1 MNIDV
6 KELEVMEDIASL
18 AVVTG
23 EKKEKYLFWQLEI
36 SMAHAKRIDLIVSFL
51 MESGV
56 KMLLPQLKQAQKRGV
71 PIRILTGNYLGI
83 TQPSALYLLRS
94 ELGDQIDLRF
104 YADSHRSFHPKAYF
118 FYADKESRVFIGSS
132 NISRSAL
139 TSGIEWNYCLSSVV
153 DKQAFDQFYASF
165 EDLFYNKSVEI
176 TDTVL
181 KKYAKSWVRP
191 AVAKDLA
198 RYEKQSEEEKQ
209 SGLKQEYQPRGVQIE
224 ALYELEKSRKEGAE
238 KGIVHAATGIGK
250 TYLAAFD
257 SLPYKRILF
266 VAHREEI
273 LRQAA
278 EAFHNVRPDDSY
290 GFFTGDKKDADADLL
305 FASVASLGK
314 EEVLKGKFS
323 PDSFEYI
330 VMDECHHSTADQYQ
344 KILDFFHPAYLLG
357 LTATPERMDG
367 RSVYELYDFEVP
379 YEITLKEAVNRGVL
393 VPFHYYGIMDD
404 TVDYS
409 ALHFVRGHYEESE
422 LTAAYLENTKRDQL
436 ILGYFRKYHPKHA
449 LGFCCS
455 RQHASHMAKFFSE
468 SGVAA
473 GAVYSRE
480 DNTENEGDEKAYW
493 FDRIEAVKKLEVER
507 LSVRITSRNQNNTAK
522 EYYLSDGTP
531 VIRAQLS
538 VKELQEI
545 EKDSALYRIEQTGF
559 FRIEQ
564 SGLVNLD
571 STDLELDPDIDT
583 DSLPVVVVLDSGV
596 NFPDDFANLVP
607 IHWKASDVS
616 GQGTPHGTLVASK
629 VVFSHIGLQ
638 LGNAYL
644 RARAKVIDCDIYGE
658 QKSVSQDDMS
668 RRIEEAVVAFHD
680 VARIFNLSS
689 NVDKAIE
696 GDELSI
702 LGYQLD
708 CLMRN
713 YGVKF
718 VISAGNHHLAQSCS
732 TLEEIL
738 DDTDARIAEPAD
750 SMLGITVGAI
760 AGAELGDVFS
770 KRGEPTAYTRIG
782 PGFSGFYKPDLVA
795 YAGNLT
801 RSLKVANDPFSYM
814 IMPGGK
820 LGLDIGTSFS
830 APVVAGDLAE
840 VAASIPKCDILLA
853 QALLYNG
860 AEKTWDTSKMDKKE
874 AIYMGNQFGRGL
886 SVPEN
891 CKFSSPHRV
900 TFLRT
905 GSLRKAHKEH
915 VKFLMPEIQA
925 KTKGTNTTKVIVTCI
940 TDSPF
945 DRTKG
950 EQYFGASITASLHKI
965 TQKGTLG
972 NGNPNNSD
980 NKEKWDMCN
989 HFENTFSGFGAG
1001 MWEIWLDLFTKWD
1014 IDESIEIPY
1023 HLAVTIE
1030 DLTRTNDI
1038 YEAIIKESAGR
1049 YKPIETVR
1057 ISVR

>member
-118 FYADKESRVFIGSS
+118 FHADKESRVFIGSS

-198 RYEKQSEEEKQ
+198 RYEKQGEEEKQ
-209 SGLKQEYQPRGVQIE
+209 SELKQDYEPRGVQIE

-257 SLPYKRILF
+257 SLPYKHVLF

-290 GFFTGDKKDADADLL
+290 GFFTGDKKDADVDLL

-409 ALHFVRGHYEESE
+409 TLHFVRGHYEESE

-455 RQHASHMAKFFSE
+455 RQHASHMARFFSE

-480 DNTENEGDEKAYW
+480 DNTENEGDEKTYW
-493 FDRIEAVKKLEVER
+493 LDRREAVKKLESGEIKALFCVDMFNEGVDIPVVDLVMFLR
-507 LSVRITSRNQNNTAK
+507 PTESPIIFLQQLGRGLRKAPGK
-522 EYYLSDGTP
+522 EYLTVLDFAGNYRQANLAPYL
-531 VIRAQLS
+531 LS
-538 VKELQEI
+538 GETANFHASTADVALTLPYPQDCIVDFDLKLIDLFRKMEEGKRKGHDAVVHEYYRVKELLQHVPTRVELFTHMDEAI
-545 EKDSALYRIEQTGF
+545 YQYCLKEAKENPFRHYVMFRSALGDLEKEKCAWIGTDAEDFLELIEQTSMQKSYKMPVLSAFCEADGSSVNGLKMAVTESDVLRSWKKFYQTGTNWKDVNKCKTKADFENMTDKDHLQNITKNPVNFLIASGKGF
-559 FRIEQ
+559 F
-564 SGLVNLD
+564 
-571 STDLELDPDIDT
+571 
-583 DSLPVVVVLDSGV
+583 
-596 NFPDDFANLVP
+596 
-607 IHWKASDVS
+607 
-616 GQGTPHGTLVASK
+616 
-629 VVFSHIGLQ
+629 
-638 LGNAYL
+638 
-644 RARAKVIDCDIYGE
+644 
-658 QKSVSQDDMS
+658 
-668 RRIEEAVVAFHD
+668 
-680 VARIFNLSS
+680 
-689 NVDKAIE
+689 VDKKGYLIALKDEMQAVLQE
-696 GDELSI
+696 GGTKFADEI
-702 LGYQLD
+702 RDIVQY
-708 CLMRN
+708 R
-713 YGVKF
+713 V
-718 VISAGNHHLAQSCS
+718 
-732 TLEEIL
+732 LEYYW
-738 DDTDARIAEPAD
+738 
-750 SMLGITVGAI
+750 
-760 AGAELGDVFS
+760 
-770 KRGEPTAYTRIG
+770 KRYR
-782 PGFSGFYKPDLVA
+782 
-795 YAGNLT
+795 
-801 RSLKVANDPFSYM
+801 
-814 IMPGGK
+814 
-820 LGLDIGTSFS
+820 
-830 APVVAGDLAE
+830 
-840 VAASIPKCDILLA
+840 
-853 QALLYNG
+853 
-860 AEKTWDTSKMDKKE
+860 DK
-874 AIYMGNQFGRGL
+874 A
-886 SVPEN
+886 
-891 CKFSSPHRV
+891 
-900 TFLRT
+900 
-905 GSLRKAHKEH
+905 
-915 VKFLMPEIQA
+915 
-925 KTKGTNTTKVIVTCI
+925 
-940 TDSPF
+940 
-945 DRTKG
+945 
-950 EQYFGASITASLHKI
+950 
-965 TQKGTLG
+965 
-972 NGNPNNSD
+972 
-980 NKEKWDMCN
+980 
-989 HFENTFSGFGAG
+989 
-1001 MWEIWLDLFTKWD
+1001 
-1014 IDESIEIPY
+1014 
-1023 HLAVTIE
+1023 
-1030 DLTRTNDI
+1030 
-1038 YEAIIKESAGR
+1038 
-1049 YKPIETVR
+1049 
-1057 ISVR
+1057 

>member
-1 MNIDV
+1 MSENEHRSHLWIPD
-6 KELEVMEDIASL
+6 EEVDQLDKKLMDTRKPPQVEYSTHGSKLSAGLQSVMTAYSHLQGDSLSDEDIMIFKLVLPEGFDIYGKRDVAEKEGL
-18 AVVTG
+18 MINAVKDKRQAVVSASKSTFQRLRERVG
-23 EKKEKYLFWQLEI
+23 KYRDSGSLKHFQFVDHFEPYTREEKEAN
-36 SMAHAKRIDLIVSFL
+36 S
-51 MESGV
+51 
-56 KMLLPQLKQAQKRGV
+56 LKQ
-71 PIRILTGNYLGI
+71 YL
-83 TQPSALYLLRS
+83 
-94 ELGDQIDLRF
+94 
-104 YADSHRSFHPKAYF
+104 
-118 FYADKESRVFIGSS
+118 
-132 NISRSAL
+132 
-139 TSGIEWNYCLSSVV
+139 
-153 DKQAFDQFYASF
+153 
-165 EDLFYNKSVEI
+165 
-176 TDTVL
+176 
-181 KKYAKSWVRP
+181 
-191 AVAKDLA
+191 
-198 RYEKQSEEEKQ
+198 
-209 SGLKQEYQPRGVQIE
+209 
-224 ALYELEKSRKEGAE
+224 ELEK
-238 KGIVHAATGIGK
+238 
-250 TYLAAFD
+250 D
-257 SLPYKRILF
+257 
-266 VAHREEI
+266 
-273 LRQAA
+273 
-278 EAFHNVRPDDSY
+278 
-290 GFFTGDKKDADADLL
+290 
-305 FASVASLGK
+305 
-314 EEVLKGKFS
+314 KFS
-323 PDSFEYI
+323 IDVQMMLMPNLPEK
-330 VMDECHHSTADQYQ
+330 VQ
-344 KILDFFHPAYLLG
+344 K
-357 LTATPERMDG
+357 
-367 RSVYELYDFEVP
+367 
-379 YEITLKEAVNRGVL
+379 
-393 VPFHYYGIMDD
+393 
-404 TVDYS
+404 
-409 ALHFVRGHYEESE
+409 
-422 LTAAYLENTKRDQL
+422 
-436 ILGYFRKYHPKHA
+436 
-449 LGFCCS
+449 
-455 RQHASHMAKFFSE
+455 
-468 SGVAA
+468 
-473 GAVYSRE
+473 
-480 DNTENEGDEKAYW
+480 KA
-493 FDRIEAVKKLEVER
+493 VER

-840 VAASIPKCDILLA
+840 VAASIPQCDILLA

-925 KTKGTNTTKVIVTCI
+925 KTKETNTTKVIVTCI

-1014 IDESIEIPY
+1014 IDETIEIPY